1 MGWESLW
8 EEDCFSRVKV
18 ARRMTKKEILKE
30 EVLVADKEKEARE
43 MKMMICWLF
52 EAVVVVAGH

>member
-1 MGWESLW
+1 M
-8 EEDCFSRVKV
+8 KV

-43 MKMMICWLF
+43 MKMMICWLS
-52 EAVVVVAGH
+52 EAVVEVVVVAGH